1 MKDWIDD
8 LNNLLPKGRV
18 SVSQE
23 DILDHSHD
31 AWSVSIKT
39 RQQGKAGNFI
49 QGEAF
54 SWGKPL
60 NIKGSPWFDSS
71 REIDK
76 VFYI

>member
-39 RQQGKAGNFI
+39 RQQGKDDFFPDVIVSFGRWI
-49 QGEAF
+49 GRLLSGEVRHE
-54 SWGKPL
+54 
-60 NIKGSPWFDSS
+60 SS
-71 REIDK
+71 
-76 VFYI
+76 